1 MPELDL
7 TGLSH
12 DEVGANAMM
21 RLSQKRI
28 RSPSPSSRATPEDED
43 APRVA
48 RLHTAGMAASSSS
61 RGNKNACGSDAA
73 RWADRA
79 AKESAE
85 CQILQGCKCGCVFKH
100 GLVML
105 DKVLEERELFATYTQ
120 KERRVH
126 VKRYLFEHTCAARPL
141 GFRMA

>member
-28 RSPSPSSRATPEDED
+28 RSPSSSSRATPEDED

-48 RLHTAGMAASSSS
+48 RLHRCSAEPVKVMH
-61 RGNKNACGSDAA
+61 AA
-73 RWADRA
+73 RGRA
-79 AKESAE
+79 
-85 CQILQGCKCGCVFKH
+85 V
-100 GLVML
+100 GLRQAV
-105 DKVLEERELFATYTQ
+105 ASG
-120 KERRVH
+120 H
-126 VKRYLFEHTCAARPL
+126 
-141 GFRMA
+141 

>member
-85 CQILQGCKCGCVFKH
+85 CQILQGYKCG
-100 GLVML
+100 
-105 DKVLEERELFATYTQ
+105 
-120 KERRVH
+120 
-126 VKRYLFEHTCAARPL
+126 
-141 GFRMA
+141 